1 MLAIARFIAIV
12 PPGNTLETT
21 SFRGTRNKARVLL
34 LRSVFDN
41 YELDEF
47 WMRQALAQADT
58 AAKAGDVPIGAI
70 VVSAKNEL
78 LASGFNRR
86 ELDGDPTAHAEIIA
100 LREAAVRR
108 GHWRLDGTTLYS
120 TLEPCAMC
128 AGALVN
134 ARVSRV
140 VYGASDPKAGAVAS
154 VYSIGVDGR
163 LNHRLRYSDG
173 VLVEECLQRLQRFFE
188 GLRAEGQK

>member
-1 MLAIARFIAIV
+1 
-12 PPGNTLETT
+12 
-21 SFRGTRNKARVLL
+21 
-34 LRSVFDN
+34 VFDN

-47 WMRQALAQADT
+47 WMRQALALADS
-58 AAKAGDVPIGAI
+58 AAKAGDVPIGAV

-78 LASGFNRR
+78 MAGGFNRR
-86 ELDGDPTAHAEIIA
+86 ERDGDPTAHAEIVA
-100 LREAAVRR
+100 LRAAAAR
-108 GHWRLDGTTLYS
+108 GRHWRLDGATLYS

-163 LNHRLRYSDG
+163 LNHRFRCSDG
-173 VLVEECLQRLQRFFE
+173 VLADECLERLQRFFE
-188 GLRAEGQK
+188 DLRADGQK